1 MRKNRSRNQTAAD
14 APAATV
20 TEDAPAAVTAE
31 PTPVAAEEPAS
42 VPEEAAPAA
51 EPTTGEAPAPEQE
64 PAAGAPRE
72 GEQEQPAA
80 PAVLQEEAPEVRM
93 FRPDE
98 VVPWPGLNPRTHFD
112 PDQQAEL
119 DDSVRR
125 NGVRQPAVVH
135 LREEGSHFLVIG
147 ERRWRSCQNTGRML
161 PAVVG
166 TFSEAEAFELALIE
180 NIQRSDLT
188 PIEEARGFRRW
199 LDTHDGGSTYT
210 LAERIGKSQPYIAN
224 RLALLRLPAG
234 TQQLVEDE
242 LVTATQARDAFVPFA
257 GIPEDVRV
265 KVFDTV
271 QTRVREHYRDN
282 PGEHLNL
289 ARLKE
294 AVGRAAVKWSR
305 PLSAADAEHTEER
318 PLFDPRGHDAE
329 CGCNGPVWNYRNWG
343 NPQRRCF
350 NAAWWNGKQAEAR
363 EAQKR
368 AEEERRAEVERRRA
382 EAEQA
387 GKAGEAPAPPVAA
400 EEARTLY
407 AFTEVLT
414 DSASDFRELRTLLDP
429 EQIPAD
435 SLRVVE
441 NHEAWRARYSLVCI
455 DRDAVNKAK
464 LSASQTRLDVLR
476 RLTEERN
483 AQERQDAAR
492 LDLRHPE
499 VIADLL
505 TALPKVTDYALH
517 WIADQHNIRLPQN
530 GIERTHWLAVGKKEL
545 QLFARIVVLRIRAGT
560 FESPRDPVEAEATRR
575 LLEVYGARLEAL
587 RAAVQIP
594 GTSPAERM
602 AALVDRFHAV
612 YDPVADAGII
622 QSGDLSE
629 SAGELVQTLQEIVDD
644 MEAVQADALA
654 AGVDPEA
661 VDCSAECALFEALA
675 AAYAARFDGEGEGTT
690 ALDEVG
696 QGTPDTDGPPAG
708 EHEPAVETKGAP
720 EGAPVLEVAP
730 AAATEPPADELTT
743 RRRGRQGRG
752 SHGKGNG
759 AAA

>member
-1 MRKNRSRNQTAAD
+1 MRKNRSRKLTAD
-14 APAATV
+14 AA
-20 TEDAPAAVTAE
+20 EAPAAVTAE
-31 PTPVAAEEPAS
+31 
-42 VPEEAAPAA
+42 APAA
-51 EPTTGEAPAPEQE
+51 GVPTAAEPEQAREGAPAQEAEQS
-64 PAAGAPRE
+64 AAV
-72 GEQEQPAA
+72 
-80 PAVLQEEAPEVRM
+80 AVVQEEAPEVRM

-125 NGVRQPAVVH
+125 SGVRQPAVVH
-135 LREEGSHFLVIG
+135 LREEGPHFLVIG

-166 TFSEAEAFELALIE
+166 TFTEAEAFELALIE

-199 LDTHDGGSTYT
+199 LDTHDGDSTYT

-234 TQQLVEDE
+234 TQKLVEDE

-271 QTRVREHYRDN
+271 QTRVREHSRDN
-282 PGEHLNL
+282 PGERLNL

-294 AVGRAAVKWSR
+294 VVGRAAVKWSR

-318 PLFDPRGHDAE
+318 PLFDPKGHDAE

-350 NAAWWNGKQAEAR
+350 NAAWWSGKQAEAR
-363 EAQKR
+363 EAQLR

-387 GKAGEAPAPPVAA
+387 GRAGEAPAAPVAA

-429 EQIPAD
+429 EQIPVD

-441 NHEAWRARYSLVCI
+441 NYEAGRARYSLICI

-483 AQERQDAAR
+483 SQEREDAAR

-517 WIADQHNIRLPQN
+517 RIADQHNVQLPQN
-530 GIERTHWLAVGKKEL
+530 SIERTHWLAVGKKEL
-545 QLFARIVVLRIRAGT
+545 QLFARIVVLRIRAGN
-560 FESPRDPVEAEATRR
+560 FESHRDPVEAEATRR

-587 RAAVQIP
+587 CAAVQIP

-602 AALVDRFHAV
+602 AALVDRFHAA
-612 YDPVADAGII
+612 YPVADAGIV

-654 AGVDPEA
+654 EGVDPDA
-661 VDCSAECALFEALA
+661 VDCSAECTLFEALA
-675 AAYAARFDGEGEGTT
+675 AAYAARFGEE
-690 ALDEVG
+690 AAPDEVG
-696 QGTPDTDGPPAG
+696 QGGPDTDEQPAG
-708 EHEPAVETKGAP
+708 EREPAAVETEGAS
-720 EGAPVLEVAP
+720 EGAPVPEAAPAP
-730 AAATEPPADELTT
+730 AAEAPADELTP
-743 RRRGRQGRG
+743 RRRGKQRRG